1 MIKKILLSV
10 APIIFILVGY
20 SQNQYH
26 ISQNMMHQPLINPSV
41 IGSYSNLNGALFYKN
56 QWTGF
61 EGAPEIGG
69 FSINT
74 PLNKNN
80 HSLGLT
86 LINDKI
92 GISNIKDLSLSYA
105 YKLKFNENNYVT
117 FGLAGT
123 MIMMQSNLGQLDVIQ
138 AGDPLFQSDTRTFTM
153 PNAKFGAYYFRNNFY
168 FGFAVPNILKNKI
181 ETSGIAA
188 GATSFD
194 ASNIH
199 YYAHS
204 GYQFKLNEVFK
215 TNLSV
220 LLKQVSGAPLQ
231 IGVNGQVVYKD
242 LLGAGVSYRTSKELV
257 AMLNY
262 RINPQLK
269 FGYAY
274 DYNMG
279 LIGTY
284 SNGTHELIIVFELI
298 KENTIPI
305 IEVPRF

>member
-10 APIIFILVGY
+10 APIIFIVVGY

-26 ISQNMMHQPLINPSV
+26 ISQNMMYQPFINPSV

-74 PLNKNN
+74 PLNQSN

-105 YKLKFNENNYVT
+105 YKLKFNDNNYLT

-138 AGDPLFQSDTRTFTM
+138 TGDPLFQSDTRTFTM

-181 ETSGIAA
+181 ETSGIA
-188 GATSFD
+188 SR
-194 ASNIH
+194 SNFVRC
-199 YYAHS
+199 
-204 GYQFKLNEVFK
+204 FKY
-215 TNLSV
+215 S
-220 LLKQVSGAPLQ
+220 LLCP
-231 IGVNGQVVYKD
+231 
-242 LLGAGVSYRTSKELV
+242 
-257 AMLNY
+257 
-262 RINPQLK
+262 
-269 FGYAY
+269 
-274 DYNMG
+274 
-279 LIGTY
+279 
-284 SNGTHELIIVFELI
+284 
-298 KENTIPI
+298 
-305 IEVPRF
+305 